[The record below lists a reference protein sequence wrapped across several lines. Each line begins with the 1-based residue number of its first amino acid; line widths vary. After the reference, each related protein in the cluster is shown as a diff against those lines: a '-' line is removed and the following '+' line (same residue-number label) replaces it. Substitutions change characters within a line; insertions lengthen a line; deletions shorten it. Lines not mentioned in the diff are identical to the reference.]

1 MKHDLKHT
9 ACPFCDSSQT
19 KIYDQEGDWKI
30 EQCKNCNFIYT
41 NPQPTPE
48 SLPNYYQEDYFKDK
62 RHKSK
67 FYNED
72 GSIKTQV
79 ESYANRIVDIE
90 NHVHKRGRLLEVGSE
105 RGGFL
110 QVMKTRGWEVEGVEI
125 SADASAIAN
134 DAGIETFNGILNDF
148 TPKQQFDSICMYQTL
163 EHVPD
168 PKQTIAKAYELLN
181 ANGTFVV
188 EVPNIKCF
196 EQKFSKKRKH
206 LSYDLPRHL
215 NHFAPEYLAKE
226 FSKIGFQTVLIELY
240 PPKTLIK
247 VINWMNRVK
256 RKSKPENEIKS
267 DNKISNVEIQEIPL
281 AKKTINLKTKIIA
294 QLSKLFPGW
303 RFTIIGIK

>member
-1 MKHDLKHT
+1 MKHDLKHI
-9 ACPFCDSSQT
+9 ACPFCESSQT
-19 KIYDQEGDWKI
+19 KIYDQEGEWEI
-30 EQCKNCNFIYT
+30 ERCKNCNFIFT

-125 SADASAIAN
+125 STDASAIAN
-134 DAGIETFNGILNDF
+134 DAGIETFNGILSDF